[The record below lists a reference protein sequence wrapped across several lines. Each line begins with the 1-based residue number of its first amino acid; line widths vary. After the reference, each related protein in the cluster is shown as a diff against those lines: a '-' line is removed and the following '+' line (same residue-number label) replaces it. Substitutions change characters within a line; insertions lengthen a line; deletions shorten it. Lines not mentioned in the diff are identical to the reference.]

1 MRKTTTLLCLSILII
16 AAACSNVPENEAFQ
30 QALQRNGHATAP
42 ETADMTE
49 NEAAQAT
56 EQDASADPYQPASPA
71 AEKNR
76 ERPAPRQAVKW
87 VQIADMTENSFSIA
101 MPAGWNNAALLHRKH
116 QSPRALVT
124 SVSPDKNTVIYLGDP
139 RLPVYTIPGSGFDAP
154 YRQFNI
160 KYPYQIAPS
169 VSAETY
175 FSDYLRKHFGGM
187 EGFRIIEKFDN
198 HPILEQQRKE
208 MAKLTMNVGVTNA
221 SYRFVYTSKG
231 RTIHGE
237 LNGTVVDMGKMWIPE
252 VSGFCTTG
260 DPKEVAAMMIRMGQS
275 KVTNPKWQE
284 AQNAQHQQNM
294 AMIQQNTQRMTQ
306 QHQQRM
312 ADIQRSAAAHQ
323 QRMSDLQQA
332 ADARNEQWR
341 RNQQSQD
348 IQHEKFLNTIKGE
361 HTVQDSEGN
370 TYQVDN
376 SQEKYFIDKSN
387 NTYIGT
393 DATKTLDDLREIK
406 NLNIDN
412 FEEVQII
419 R

>member
-1 MRKTTTLLCLSILII
+1 MVII
-16 AAACSNVPENEAFQ
+16 AASCSGVPENEAFQ
-30 QALQRNGHATAP
+30 QALKRNSQSAGTESTADTPEKDASQPDATQHARPVAAASTAAASSPAGSATAKV
-42 ETADMTE
+42 TKWIQVADM
-49 NEAAQAT
+49 
-56 EQDASADPYQPASPA
+56 
-71 AEKNR
+71 
-76 ERPAPRQAVKW
+76 
-87 VQIADMTENSFSIA
+87 MENSFSIA
-101 MPAGWNNAALLHRKH
+101 MPAGWTNAALLHRTH

-139 RLPVYTIPGSGFDAP
+139 RLPVYTVPGSGFEEP
-154 YRQFNI
+154 YRQFNM
-160 KYPYQIAPS
+160 KYPYQVAPA

-175 FSDYLRKHFGGM
+175 FSDYLRQHFGNM
-187 EGFRIIEKFDN
+187 EGFRITEKFDN
-198 HPILEQQRKE
+198 HAILEQQKKE

-221 SYRFVYTSKG
+221 SYRFAYTSKG

-237 LNGTVVDMGKMWIPE
+237 LNGTVINMGKMWIPE
-252 VSGFCTTG
+252 VSGFCTAG

-275 KVTNPKWQE
+275 KATNPKWQE
-284 AQNAQHQQNM
+284 AQNAQHQQTM
-294 AMIQQNTQRMTQ
+294 ANIQQNTQRMTQ

-323 QRMSDLQQA
+323 QRMADLQQA

-341 RNQQSQD
+341 RNQQAQD
-348 IQHEKFLNTIKGE
+348 VQHEKFLNVIKGE

-376 SQEKYFIDKSN
+376 SQEKYFIDKTN

-393 DATKTLDDLREIK
+393 DATKTLDDLRELKHI
-406 NLNIDN
+406 NIDN
-412 FEEVQII
+412 FEQVQII